1 MDRGVSNEGN
11 ERLRG
16 IIGVLEWGWVILGWM
31 VVSWCVVYLH
41 DECSWLRWLNGE
53 ERKWFVIVRNGEWN
67 EWIWSQR
74 GGASIDC
81 YVWSVRREW
90 LIQYEE
96 KGVIGYWIWL
106 ECVDGCEWR
115 GMELCGWGLRK
126 NDDQG
131 VFASESVDEE
141 RTKRLFLWL
150 ELNGRVVGVLQNAF
164 LPSINMNRRRAEDFI
179 LHMKGMNG
187 RVMWDGLVVVKE
199 ECDFSS
205 VEREMKNGEWRDAE
219 SSWVEFE
226 SRYPLHLSHAFPLSF
241 FMIRGVNNAYLL
253 LWQKPSCF
261 ALNAEF
267 KRQ

>member
-1 MDRGVSNEGN
+1 MGN
-11 ERLRG
+11 ENYKRLGG
-16 IIGVLEWGWVILGWM
+16 IIGVLEWVWMILGRM
-31 VVSWCVVYLH
+31 VASWCVLYLH
-41 DECSWLRWLNGE
+41 DEYSWLEWLNRE
-53 ERKWFVIVRNGEWN
+53 ERKWYVIVRDGEWN
-67 EWIWSQR
+67 GWTWIRW
-74 GGASIDC
+74 GGVSIDS
-81 YVWSVRREW
+81 YVWSAGREW
-90 LIQYEE
+90 LFEDEE
-96 KGVIGYWIWL
+96 KGVVEYWIWL
-106 ECVDGCEWR
+106 ECVDGCQWR
-115 GMELCGWGLRK
+115 RMELCGWGLRK

-219 SSWVEFE
+219 SSWVEFG
-226 SRYPLHLSHAFPLSF
+226 SRDPFPLLHAFSLPF
-241 FMIRGVNNAYLL
+241 FMIRGANNAYLPF
-253 LWQKPSCF
+253 WQKPSCF